1 MPPPAAV
8 SIVIP
13 TYRREQVLLDTLD
26 ALLRQNPAAREILVV
41 DQTEEHEPATV
52 ARLAAWDSAGHIR
65 WLRRGRPSVTAA
77 MNAGLLAARFPLV
90 LFLDDDIIPGPG
102 LTAAHTCNYRDPAVV
117 GVVGQILQ
125 PGQSPAEPPA
135 RRPLSGIWRD
145 LDFPFNSTRPAEI
158 DNSMA
163 GNLSV
168 RRDVALWAGG
178 FDENFTGVA
187 YRFETEFAR
196 RLRRVSGG
204 KVVFDPAASLRHLQA
219 ARGGTR
225 AYGDPLCSANPVHSV
240 GEYYLAFR
248 ESRGWER
255 VGFILWRMFRSVRT
269 RFHLA
274 RPWCIPVKLTSE
286 IRGLAWAARLHRH
299 GPALLPSLSSEAA
312 IPHE

>member
-1 MPPPAAV
+1 MLPPDAI

-26 ALLRQNPAAREILVV
+26 ALLRQEPAAAEILVV
-41 DQTEEHEPATV
+41 DQTEGHEPDTT
-52 ARLAAWDSAGHIR
+52 ARLAAWDAAGLLR
-65 WLRRGRPSVTAA
+65 WLRLERPSVTAA
-77 MNAGLLAARFPLV
+77 MNAGLLAARCPLV

-102 LTAAHTCNYRDPAVV
+102 LVAAHARNYQDPAVV

-135 RRPLSGIWRD
+135 RLPLPGIWRD
-145 LDFPFNSTRPAEI
+145 LDFPFNSTQAAEI
-158 DNSMA
+158 DNGMA

-168 RRDVALWAGG
+168 RREVALQAGG
-178 FDENFTGVA
+178 FDENFRGVA

-204 KVVFDPAASLRHLQA
+204 KVRFDPAASLRHLQA

-225 AYGDPLCSANPVHSV
+225 AYGIPLCSASPAHSV

-248 ESRGWER
+248 EGRGWER
-255 VGFILWRMFRSVRT
+255 VSFILWRMFRSVRT

-274 RPWCIPVKLTSE
+274 RPWCIPIKLTGE
-286 IRGLAWAARLHRH
+286 VRGLAWAARLHWR
-299 GPALLPSLSSEAA
+299 GPALLPSLPPEAA
-312 IPHE
+312 PPHE